1 MVEYEHALTFSQ
13 SVGYGFIVGVG
24 FAFAVL
30 MVGITHLL
38 TKFFNEVQDSEMLMT
53 AKRSIKT
60 GLVASAVVSSWTIG
74 STLLLSCTSA
84 YNEGVSSAYWYGAG
98 ASVQIIFFSMLAL
111 EIKKKAPNCHTYQEV
126 VRTRYGPATH
136 IVSVAY
142 STIQMVCYTTNLL
155 INGSSIFNAITGMN
169 RDAATVL
176 FPIGVIIYTLM
187 GGIKATFL
195 TDWTHTVIMYSFVL
209 VFLFKCYAT
218 GDIVGSPGKLWEL
231 LVEAAE
237 RRPISGNADGSFLT
251 FNSVQGGLFGLVL
264 VGAGFAAACDSQL
277 FQKAI
282 AADPKVLVKG
292 YVLGGLAWFSLP
304 FCLATTMGL
313 AAAAL
318 ETSPSFPTYPDLM
331 TSAEINAGLVLPYAA
346 KAIMGKTGV
355 AMVLTMIFMAVTA
368 AFSSEAIA
376 ISAMVTHDVYKAYI
390 DPNAKGARL
399 VWVSD
404 ITVVG
409 FGVLTVALGI
419 GLAHAGFDVSFITTA
434 SGIIVNTNIVAMVL
448 TLYWRKMSG
457 FAYCVGTTLCT
468 VIALASWFGYTVS
481 QSGVIT
487 LTTLS
492 TNEALAAGNT
502 IAVGAPL
509 IVMPLLVWMKPTNF
523 EWEEWLK
530 IKQDD
535 NTEFDAKH
543 GLTNILSQEDATEA
557 VLIEIQNNEAVLKR
571 QFKIGAVTV
580 TVLILCLLILIPIPL
595 YGTKYIFSKNFFTGY
610 IVIVFLWGFFANYV
624 IIVIPIYDGKD
635 ALVRLY
641 KILVGQAEKPEGDIT
656 FVKSRELHIPSSKE
670 NYLVKAEEASET
682 ISK

>member
-1 MVEYEHALTFSQ
+1 MVFVHALTFGQ
-13 SVGYGFIVGVG
+13 SVGYGYIIGVG

-30 MVGITHLL
+30 MVGITRLL

-60 GLVASAVVSSWTIG
+60 GLIASAVVSSWTIG
-74 STLLLSCTSA
+74 STLLLSCTSS
-84 YNEGVSSAYWYGAG
+84 YLNGISSAYWYGAG

-126 VRTRYGPATH
+126 VRTRYGAPTH
-136 IVSVAY
+136 IVSVVY

-155 INGSSIFNAITGMN
+155 INGSSIFSAITNMN
-169 RDAATVL
+169 RDAATAL

-195 TDWTHTVIMYSFVL
+195 TDWTHTVIMYSFLL
-209 VFLFKCYAT
+209 VFLFKCFAT
-218 GDIVGSPGKLWEL
+218 SDVVGSPGALWDL

-237 RRPISGNADGSFLT
+237 RRPISGNAHGSFLT

-264 VGAGFAAACDSQL
+264 FGAGFAAACDSQL

-292 YVLGGLAWFSLP
+292 YILGGLAWFSLP
-304 FCLATTMGL
+304 FCLSTTMGL

-318 ETSPSFPTYPDLM
+318 ETHPSFPTYPDLM
-331 TSAEINAGLVLPYAA
+331 STAEVNAGLVLPYAA
-346 KAIMGKTGV
+346 KALMGRTGV

-390 DPNAKGARL
+390 DPNAKGGRL

-404 ITVVG
+404 LTVIA
-409 FGVLTVALGI
+409 FGVLTVGLGI

-434 SGIIVNTNIVAMVL
+434 SGIIVNVNIVAMVL

-457 FAYCVGTTLCT
+457 FAYSVGTILCT
-468 VIALASWFGYTVS
+468 LIALACWFGYTVA
-481 QSGVIT
+481 QSGVVN

-492 TNEALAAGNT
+492 TNEALSVGNT
-502 IAVGAPL
+502 IAVGSPI
-509 IVMPLLVWMKPTNF
+509 IVMPLLVWLRPANF
-523 EWEEWLK
+523 NWEEWLK

-535 NTEFDAKH
+535 NTDFDAKH
-543 GLTNILSQEDATEA
+543 GLTNVLSQEDATEA
-557 VLIEIQNNEAVLKR
+557 VLIERNNNEAILKR
-571 QFKIGAVTV
+571 QFKIGAVMAT
-580 TVLILCLLILIPIPL
+580 LLILFLLILFPMPL
-595 YGTKYIFSKNFFTGY
+595 YGTKYIFSKRFFTGY
-610 IVIVFLWGFFANYV
+610 IVVVFIWAFFANFV
-624 IIVIPIYDGKD
+624 IVVIPIYDGKD
-635 ALVRLY
+635 ALVRLF
-641 KILVGQAEKPEGDIT
+641 KIMTGRVEKPEGDIT
-656 FVKSRELHIPSSKE
+656 YVRSRELQNPSSKE
-670 NYLVKAEEASET
+670 KYLVKAEEASEVN
-682 ISK
+682 SK